1 MFAPRIIISE
11 FHRMPLKIL
20 NHNEMKI
27 KVLIADDHQLF
38 REGLANLL
46 FSASDIE
53 VIAQAENGK
62 DAIEK
67 AKHFKPDVALLD
79 IAMPKMNGIEATRE
93 LKKVLPNLKI
103 VAVSMHS
110 DKQYVKGILEAG
122 ADGYLLKN
130 CTYRQLTDAIKT
142 VHSGK
147 KFLSE
152 DITGIVIEGYLN
164 SGDSDSNGF
173 SLLSE
178 REKEIFML
186 FAEGKSTREI
196 GDKLFISVKT
206 VGTHKQHILEK
217 LKLKTNADIVKFALK
232 KGLIQLD

>member
-1 MFAPRIIISE
+1 
-11 FHRMPLKIL
+11 
-20 NHNEMKI
+20 MKI
-27 KVLIADDHQLF
+27 KVLVVDDHQLF
-38 REGLANLL
+38 REGLVNLL
-46 FSASDIE
+46 FSAPDIE
-53 VIAQAENGK
+53 VIAQAENGE
-62 DAIEK
+62 DAIQK
-67 AKHFKPDVALLD
+67 ARHFTPEVILID

-93 LKKVLPNLKI
+93 LKKEMPEIKI
-103 VAVSMHS
+103 IAVSMHS

-142 VHSGK
+142 VYSGK

-152 DITGIVIEGYLN
+152 DITELVINGYLDP
-164 SGDSDSNGF
+164 SKSELDSYSQ
-173 SLLSE
+173 LSE

-196 GDKLFISVKT
+196 GEKLFISVKT